1 MKSQQPAVLLLF
13 TGLSGSGKSTI
24 ANALDRLLHA
34 HGKHTYILDGD
45 NVRHGLNRAWL
56 QSTRSRREHPPRCRG
71 RRADG
76 GGELIE
82 ILVDTPLEECAR
94 RDPEGLY
101 RKALAGKIANF
112 TGVSSPYEIPEG
124 AELHPET
131 VGHDPA
137 ALAFEIEQFLERRI
151 RMSVR
156 VGRLDHWRLEAAA
169 AVPGLLTTRRP

>member
-1 MKSQQPAVLLLF
+1 MA
-13 TGLSGSGKSTI
+13 T
-24 ANALDRLLHA
+24 
-34 HGKHTYILDGD
+34 
-45 NVRHGLNRAWL
+45 WL

-94 RDPEGLY
+94 RDPKGLY

-124 AELHPET
+124 AELHLET

-137 ALAFEIEQFLERRI
+137 ALAFEIEQFLERR
-151 RMSVR
+151 MEQVTHECES
-156 VGRLDHWRLEAAA
+156 GEA
-169 AVPGLLTTRRP
+169 